1 MHSITEKCES
11 VTHFDSKYRLTDS
24 QLAPT
29 HSQFHYR
36 THRILRLYQFV
47 VKSRLRTNYVC
58 SSDYDSTKSFKVRSA
73 VKPKAYE
80 TADGESRYF
89 DELQHCESN
98 ISKVTFWQTR
108 FYLLTCPL
116 RTYLHLFAQ
125 HTTACCRYTT
135 NGMVTGNV
143 LIWKSNLVTS
153 ENFALTDD
161 GSHIIVKTAGVRSHG
176 ATELP
181 NLTIENV
188 YAL

>member
-1 MHSITEKCES
+1 MSVGYLNVTSHES
-11 VTHFDSKYRLTDS
+11 MV
-24 QLAPT
+24 
-29 HSQFHYR
+29 
-36 THRILRLYQFV
+36 
-47 VKSRLRTNYVC
+47 
-58 SSDYDSTKSFKVRSA
+58 TKS
-73 VKPKAYE
+73 
-80 TADGESRYF
+80 YF
-89 DELQHCESN
+89 PWVVIDELQHCEN
-98 ISKVTFWQTR
+98 TFWQTR

-116 RTYLHLFAQ
+116 RTYLHLSAQ